1 MIEMVGRSVSVLLL
15 FWILCTLHSQE
26 RWESHVTEQLEVRR
40 IVTEMQKS
48 WELLHEIYVKRA
60 EFYQLQS
67 PKKCHPS
74 HFLYPIKRNLFFVNE
89 IIKFLK
95 IYFISHQKHVKMH
108 SLV

>member
-1 MIEMVGRSVSVLLL
+1 M
-15 FWILCTLHSQE
+15 
-26 RWESHVTEQLEVRR
+26 TEQLEVRR

-89 IIKFLK
+89 AQVSLEKDVITVSTNGYNDQCNGKDIAEFRET
-95 IYFISHQKHVKMH
+95 YVKT
-108 SLV
+108 SVTKVRRVSRA